1 MPTSTLLD
9 PLSRR
14 SARAGSGPE
23 RAGASPAARRL
34 PRVRWRDTRLWLGVG
49 LMAVAM
55 FAGARLLGGDQ
66 HTVMVWRATG
76 DLPVG
81 AIPQAEPVEVSLGPA
96 ATSYLPASQPL
107 QGRLR
112 VPVAAGALI
121 PAEALGTQ
129 PQAGTR
135 LVTLAIDPLHAPVG
149 LASQDVVDVWA
160 TGVDGTNGIT
170 EPPTLVLAQALVMQ
184 VDAENLGI
192 GGEIAV
198 VIEVPE
204 SDAPELVAASRSRV
218 LDLVAVPLA
227 ATSTGAQS

>member
-1 MPTSTLLD
+1 MPTRTLLD

-14 SARAGSGPE
+14 SSRAGSGPE
-23 RAGASPAARRL
+23 RAAASPAARRL

-66 HTVMVWRATG
+66 HTMMVWRATS

-81 AIPQAEPVEVSLGPA
+81 AIPQADPVEVSLGVA

-112 VPVAAGALI
+112 IPVAAGALI
-121 PAEALGTQ
+121 PVEALGTQ
-129 PQAGTR
+129 PQAGMR

-149 LASQDVVDVWA
+149 LASGDVVDVWA
-160 TGVDGTNGIT
+160 TGVDGGNGIT
-170 EPPTLVLAQALVMQ
+170 EPPALVLAQALVMQ

-227 ATSTGAQS
+227 ATSIGAQS